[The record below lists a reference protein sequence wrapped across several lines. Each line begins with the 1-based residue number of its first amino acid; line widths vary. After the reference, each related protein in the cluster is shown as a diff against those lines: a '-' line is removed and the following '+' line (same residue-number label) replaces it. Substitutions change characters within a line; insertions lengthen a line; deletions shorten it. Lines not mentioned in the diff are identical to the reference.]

1 MTSDQNNKLAMYG
14 SVEELLKT
22 TTETSGIAGLPAKL
36 TTLTTKLAEL
46 RTLAGTQTQP
56 TAGQTASRDQTLA
69 NLIDTA
75 LEIAGVLGAYAHE
88 HTLRDLSALVDVQRS
103 DFDAVRLIQRP
114 LLAQRVHDAA
124 AGALPQLA
132 GLNLT
137 AETLVAFQAQIDAAR
152 GKLNQPR
159 MTVVAKKAATEQLAA
174 AFAAIDGLLAEQI
187 DRLLLPLRKTSPA
200 FYAQYRAARS
210 IVNVPGVRSNLA
222 PTPVTPTAS
231 VVPAVVSASAVPV
244 SAIVTAADIA
254 VEPKA
259 A

>member
-124 AGALPQLA
+124 AGALPSLGDARVRRRAGFFSTTMQAVSMPLQLWQALQNLRVAGQQHARITCTAHRTRQRRGHITQSA
-132 GLNLT
+132 GLDEVSHLGG
-137 AETLVAFQAQIDAAR
+137 D
-152 GKLNQPR
+152 
-159 MTVVAKKAATEQLAA
+159 EQHALHQFWEIQRLRVAA
-174 AFAAIDGLLAEQI
+174 ASA
-187 DRLLLPLRKTSPA
+187 DRHGRE
-200 FYAQYRAARS
+200 RRDR
-210 IVNVPGVRSNLA
+210 NG
-222 PTPVTPTAS
+222 
-231 VVPAVVSASAVPV
+231 
-244 SAIVTAADIA
+244 
-254 VEPKA
+254 
-259 A
+259 

>member
-14 SVEELLKT
+14 SVEELLQA

-36 TTLTTKLAEL
+36 TTLRARLGEL
-46 RTLAGTQTQP
+46 RALAGTQTQP

-69 NLIDTA
+69 AMIDTT
-75 LEIAGVLGAYAHE
+75 LEIAGILGAYAHE

-124 AGALPQLA
+124 VAALPQLT
-132 GLNLT
+132 GLNLP

-152 GKLNQPR
+152 AKLNQPR

-174 AFAAIDGLLAEQI
+174 AFAAVDGLLAEQI
-187 DRLLLPLRKTSPA
+187 DRLLLPLRKTSPV
-200 FYAQYRAARS
+200 FYAQYQAARS
-210 IVNVPGVRSNLA
+210 IVNVPGVRSA
-222 PTPVTPTAS
+222 PAPANPPVTPTVS
-231 VVPAVVSASAVPV
+231 VVPAVVSAPAVPV
-244 SAIVTAADIA
+244 PATASA